1 MPETSPPAPV
11 LDSLLATKLY
21 IPALR
26 PNRVPRPRLT
36 ERMEAGAAGP
46 LTLVSAPAGFGKS
59 TLLSEWIHYGGRQ
72 VAWVSLDEGDNDPVR
87 FLCYALTALR
97 KLQPSLGEDA
107 LTVLRHA
114 QSPEPEELEPVLTGL
129 LNEIDAAAAD
139 LVLVL
144 DDYHAVDSPGVHR
157 TLQFLLDRLP
167 ARLHLVIATRVD
179 PPLHLSRLRARGQL
193 AELRARD
200 LRFTSQEAADFLNQA
215 MGLSLSTAD
224 VEALEE
230 RTEGWAVGLQMA
242 ALSLAGR
249 RDVEGFIAQFTG
261 SHRFVLDYL
270 TDEVLSRQPEPV
282 REFLLNTAILTRLSA
297 PLCDAVTGGNDGQAI
312 LETLD
317 AANLF
322 LIPLD
327 DTRTWYRYH
336 HLFGTLLRHQLERK
350 VGKAG
355 VAALHERAGDWYS
368 ANGHPEDALEHA
380 LAAGALDRATE
391 LISQHA
397 LPRLMRA
404 DAGTVIRW
412 IRSLPAE
419 WLDRRPELRLTY
431 AWALVLQLEAR
442 AAEEQVRAAEQAF
455 AAGTSP
461 EIEGNLAIL
470 RGILTLVAGRT
481 REAIDLYERALE
493 RLPKDGDTLRGFLFL
508 ELGMAYLIDDD
519 VAAAEQLF
527 ERSRTANGRAGNT
540 FWVLVS
546 EWHLAEIRI
555 TQGRLHEALA
565 LARQSLRLAEGGGRN
580 APGAAMAHGV
590 LAEIRREWN
599 DLPAAVELAGR
610 AWELGKHGEIA
621 TGLLVGSFTMAR
633 VLQSLGDFPGA
644 LAALDRAEEI
654 MSRAGQPRFVEIIH
668 ALRAGIQLDRGRI
681 DGDRD
686 SLEAATRW
694 ARETGLLDGWREGL
708 EEKFPGIHRREFPFL
723 VAVRILVARGET
735 GTALDMLRHLL
746 ALAERSGRI
755 HSIIEILVLESL
767 IRNTRGEAEAAL
779 APLRRALSLAEPGG
793 FVRTFLDEGPELAEL
808 IRQAAP
814 GIISPDYARRL
825 AEAFGPDA
833 MAAMAEIAVPV
844 SSPPPP
850 VQDLPEP
857 LSDREVEVLRLIATG
872 LSNAD
877 AGRKLFI
884 APSTVKKHLENIY
897 AKLGT
902 RNRTQAIARAREAG
916 VL

>member
-1 MPETSPPAPV
+1 MPETPAPAPIP
-11 LDSLLATKLY
+11 DSLLATKLY

-36 ERMEAGAAGP
+36 ARMEVGTAGP
-46 LTLVSAPAGFGKS
+46 LTLLSAPAGFGKS
-59 TLLSEWIHYGGRQ
+59 TLLSEWAHHGGRQ
-72 VAWVSLDEGDNDPVR
+72 VAWVSLDKGDNDPVR
-87 FLCYALTALR
+87 FLCYAVTALR
-97 KLQPSLGEDA
+97 KLYPGLGEDA

-114 QSPEPEELEPVLTGL
+114 QSPRPEELEPVLTGL

-144 DDYHAVDSPGVHR
+144 DDYHAVDSPAVHAA
-157 TLQFLLDRLP
+157 LQFLLDRLP

-179 PPLHLSRLRARGQL
+179 PPLHLSRLRARGHL

-200 LRFTSQEAADFLNQA
+200 LRFTAQEAADFLNQA

-249 RDVEGFIAQFTG
+249 RDAAGFIAQFTG

-282 REFLLNTAILTRLSA
+282 REFLLSTAILTRLSA
-297 PLCDAVTGGNDGQAI
+297 PLCDAVTHREDGQAI
-312 LETLD
+312 LESLD

-350 VGKAG
+350 VGKEG
-355 VAALHERAGDWYS
+355 VKALHERAGDWYA

-391 LISQHA
+391 LISRHA

-431 AWALVLQLEAR
+431 AWALAIQFEIR
-442 AAEEQVRAAEQAF
+442 GAEEQVRAAEQAF
-455 AAGTSP
+455 AAGTGT
-461 EIEGNLAIL
+461 EIHGHLEVL
-470 RGILTLVAGRT
+470 RGLLTRT
-481 REAIDLYERALE
+481 ANRPREAIDLYQSALE
-493 RLPKDGDTLRGFLFL
+493 RLPADSHFLRGLLFL
-508 ELGMAYLIDDD
+508 ELALSYLMIDDL
-519 VAAAEQLF
+519 AAAEASLEEARAVNQ
-527 ERSRTANGRAGNT
+527 RAGNT
-540 FWVLVS
+540 FGILIS
-546 EWHLAEIRI
+546 EWNLAEIRI
-555 TQGRLHEALA
+555 SQGRLHEALA
-565 LARQSLRLAEGGGRN
+565 LARQSLRLAEEEGGRD

-610 AWELGKHGEIA
+610 SWELGKRGEIA
-621 TGLLVGSFTMAR
+621 SGLLVGSFTMAR
-633 VLQSLGDFPGA
+633 VLQSLGDYPGA
-644 LAALDRAEEI
+644 LAALDRAEGI
-654 MSRAGQPRFVEIIH
+654 MSRAGQPSFVEVIH
-668 ALRAGIQLDRGRI
+668 ALRAGIQLDQGRAE
-681 DGDRD
+681 GDREA
-686 SLEAATRW
+686 LEAATRW
-694 ARETGLLDGWREGL
+694 ARDSGLLDGWRDALDGR
-708 EEKFPGIHRREFPFL
+708 FPGIHRREFPFL
-723 VAVRILVARGET
+723 IVARILLLRGET
-735 GTALDMLRHLL
+735 GTALDLL
-746 ALAERSGRI
+746 AALLAMAERTGR
-755 HSIIEILVLESL
+755 HQSVVQILVLESL
-767 IRNTRGEAEAAL
+767 ARNAQGERESAL

-793 FVRTFLDEGPELAEL
+793 FVRTFVDEGPELAGL

-814 GIISPDYARRL
+814 GAVSPDYARRL
-825 AEAFGPDA
+825 AEAFGPDGRVPT
-833 MAAMAEIAVPV
+833 AATPP
-844 SSPPPP
+844 PPPP
-850 VQDLPEP
+850 VQNLPEP